1 MAMKSVQPAEP
12 GKNTSPIAVPTGDEA
27 TVQMTEENECCYWNN
42 DKFRQ
47 GEMISAGGKTYVCN
61 FGSWME
67 M

>member
-1 MAMKSVQPAEP
+1 MATKSVQPAEP
-12 GKNTSPIAVPTGDEA
+12 GKNTSPITVPTGDEA

-42 DKFRQ
+42 DKFKQ
-47 GEMISAGGKTYVCN
+47 GEMIKAGDKTYVCN